1 MSLFERIQS
10 KRYDLQEIKKK
21 YGPEYKDR
29 LKRSKRFK
37 QSFGTPTGADPKT
50 GEPVYNPSYTI
61 DAKGK
66 KNLGPDIEL
75 PRSRTGGVPTNKA
88 YDTIS
93 KKLGDREAAKKIY
106 IDPKT
111 GKASDEGIKQYIRKS
126 RQMSSGSNVPIDDK
140 EVEKIYKKQ
149 KKEFADKINQKYGG
163 RRATL
168 QGTKAKKFANTATSG
183 AKRKAFKKFAS
194 KQVGKGFKYLKGAA
208 AKNPLVAGAIA
219 LGVGAYAI
227 NKARKALGPK
237 TLDMEKDFTKTAPI
251 KYGSA
256 SKASDRPKGKNIGDT
271 VRFQYARSSDKKVK
285 DKAGPYL
292 KKDQLD
298 KFKSG
303 KYTVSTKSGQ
313 KINVADRLKNSAF
326 AQQVKKARQSNKKKD
341 QAFLKSVKNSSVV
354 KGL

>member
-10 KRYDLQEIKKK
+10 KRYDLQEIEKR
-21 YGPEYKDR
+21 YSAEYEDR

-37 QSFGTPTGADPKT
+37 RSFGTPTGADPKT

-88 YDTIS
+88 YDTTS

-126 RQMSSGSNVPIDDK
+126 KQMSSGSNVPIDDK

-149 KKEFADKINQKYGG
+149 KKEFADKIDQKYGG

-168 QGTKAKKFANTATSG
+168 QGTKATKFANTATSG

-194 KQVGKGFKYLKGAA
+194 KQGGKAFKYLKG
-208 AKNPLVAGAIA
+208 VAGRNKLATAAIA
-219 LGVGAYAI
+219 LGAGAFLYDRA
-227 NKARKALGPK
+227 KKALGPK
-237 TLDMEKDFTKTAPI
+237 TLTNKDFSSTAPI
-251 KYGSA
+251 K
-256 SKASDRPKGKNIGDT
+256 DRSGQN
-271 VRFQYARSSDKKVK
+271 VRFKYDKKAENIAK
-285 DKAGPYL
+285 PYL
-292 KKDQLD
+292 TSKSLK

-303 KYTVSTKSGQ
+303 DYNVATKSG
-313 KINVADRLKNSAF
+313 KPINVNQNMKQSAF
-326 AQQVKKARQSNKKKD
+326 EKQIQKAQKNPNNKKN
-341 QAFLKSVKNSSVV
+341 QQFLKKFKNATRPT
-354 KGL
+354 